1 MAAVGGQPASRRGGL
16 HRDDNA
22 SPYLSASGP
31 GGPGS
36 GLALS
41 RLGILGEL
49 QPRPRRHERQLCR
62 RGANGSVFYR
72 DVPPGH
78 YHIAPQSYGRDINQ
92 DKDVDLAPGQQLYC
106 KIVSSRSWELGV
118 GAGGSQSGF
127 DRDTFCV
134 WLMLGRALCRSTAS
148 TAQPDAARSHGAPLG
163 HTRRQEALRP
173 AQAHSGASVRHHQI
187 GSGLSTI
194 PAARAQIATASAAR
208 FG

>member
-1 MAAVGGQPASRRGGL
+1 LLATVTAFDGLWLAGCEQGGCREQNQEEKKADDGEGSRFAPAKMAAVGGQPASRHGGL

-36 GLALS
+36 GLVLS
-41 RLGILGEL
+41 RLGILGEP

-92 DKDVDLAPGQQLYC
+92 DKDVDVAPGQQLYC

-118 GAGGSQSGF
+118 GGSQSGF
-127 DRDTFCV
+127 DRDTFYV
-134 WLMLGRALCRSTAS
+134 WLM
-148 TAQPDAARSHGAPLG
+148 AP
-163 HTRRQEALRP
+163 QV
-173 AQAHSGASVRHHQI
+173 AQAAI
-187 GSGLSTI
+187 
-194 PAARAQIATASAAR
+194 ARNRGGI
-208 FG
+208 